1 MTDVPAA
8 QPLSRRERRLLEQS
22 QTAGI
27 PVKNAEPVLT
37 PTPEPVVSDAS
48 APSLQV
54 AEVPLS
60 RRERR
65 RLEEGARPESFHP
78 AQALVTAVSADAVQA
93 ATTGSTP
100 EQVSTQTVPIA
111 PLPPV
116 FGAPTTNPDILRG
129 NASPVPDV
137 NETPPLAAPVR
148 LVGDVPTTTSSLILP
163 STPTI
168 DMTSPLSS
176 TGEVVVTGQI
186 TLPSSFAEQGTSPLL
201 DRSADNDEVLDAY
214 VTGEIAAMSKPV
226 RASQAVSTKGDDTDI
241 LLVRK
246 ARWGVAAVVTV
257 IVAAV
262 LGVAAAGLL
271 VVALMTDVIG

>member
-1 MTDVPAA
+1 MTDVPAG

-22 QTAGI
+22 QTAGT
-27 PVKNAEPVLT
+27 PVQSAEPVPT
-37 PTPEPVVSDAS
+37 PTPDPVVATESEPTPPVGEA
-48 APSLQV
+48 
-54 AEVPLS
+54 PLS

-65 RLEEGARPESFHP
+65 LLEQGARSESFHP
-78 AQALVTAVSADAVQA
+78 AQALVSAVSADAVHA

-100 EQVSTQTVPIA
+100 EQVSTATVPIA

-116 FGAPTTNPDILRG
+116 FGAPTTNPEGAREKT
-129 NASPVPDV
+129 APVSV
-137 NETPPLAAPVR
+137 VSETPAVPAPVR

-163 STPTI
+163 TTPTI

>member
-1 MTDVPAA
+1 M
-8 QPLSRRERRLLEQS
+8 EQS
-22 QTAGI
+22 QSEGAAQQHVVTNEVPL
-27 PVKNAEPVLT
+27 PVPSTGESPV
-37 PTPEPVVSDAS
+37 AS
-48 APSLQV
+48 APVL
-54 AEVPLS
+54 EVPLS

-65 RLEEGARPESFHP
+65 LMERGGSPETFHP
-78 AQALVTAVSADAVQA
+78 AQALITDVAARAVEEVTSGPIA
-93 ATTGSTP
+93 APVT
-100 EQVSTQTVPIA
+100 TQTVPIT

-116 FGAPTTNPDILRG
+116 FG
-129 NASPVPDV
+129 SPSTDPDV
-137 NETPPLAAPVR
+137 MRVTTEPEGGVREPAPITAPVR
-148 LVGDVPTTTSSLILP
+148 LVGDVPTTTSSLIVP
-163 STPTI
+163 TTPTI

-201 DRSADNDEVLDAY
+201 DRSADNDEVMDAY

-246 ARWGVAAVVTV
+246 ARWGVAAIVTV

-271 VVALMTDVIG
+271 VFALMTDVIG

>member
-1 MTDVPAA
+1 MTDVPTSQPMSRRERRQLEQSQTAGTPLQSVVTGPVPTPGDVSPGQSA
-8 QPLSRRERRLLEQS
+8 PLAPVVEAPLSRRERRLLEQGS
-22 QTAGI
+22 
-27 PVKNAEPVLT
+27 
-37 PTPEPVVSDAS
+37 S
-48 APSLQV
+48 
-54 AEVPLS
+54 
-60 RRERR
+60 
-65 RLEEGARPESFHP
+65 PESFHP
-78 AQALVTAVSADAVQA
+78 AQALVTAVTAEALQEVS
-93 ATTGSTP
+93 TGATP
-100 EQVSTQTVPIA
+100 EQVSTATAPIA

-116 FGAPTTNPDILRG
+116 FGSPAANPDVVRV
-129 NASPVPDV
+129 ATEPQRVVPETAPV
-137 NETPPLAAPVR
+137 NAPVR

-163 STPTI
+163 TTPTI

-201 DRSADNDEVLDAY
+201 DRSADNDEVMDAY

-246 ARWGVAAVVTV
+246 ARWGVAAIVTV

-271 VVALMTDVIG
+271 VLALMTDVIG

>member
-1 MTDVPAA
+1 MTDVPAE

-22 QTAGI
+22 QTAGT
-27 PVKNAEPVLT
+27 PVQSAEPVPT
-37 PTPEPVVSDAS
+37 PTPDPVVATESEPTPPVGEA
-48 APSLQV
+48 
-54 AEVPLS
+54 PLS

-65 RLEEGARPESFHP
+65 LLEQGARSESFHP
-78 AQALVTAVSADAVQA
+78 AQALVSAVSADAVHA

-100 EQVSTQTVPIA
+100 EQVSTATVPIA

-116 FGAPTTNPDILRG
+116 FGAPTTNPEGAREKT
-129 NASPVPDV
+129 AQVSVV
-137 NETPPLAAPVR
+137 SETPAVPAPVR

-163 STPTI
+163 TTPTI